1 MDDVNKAFKNVYNK
15 DILGMLIPTSEE
27 LGSVHYMTGNFVDSN
42 NVIINRITEL
52 ICQGIKV
59 VCTQDPLGDLE
70 DVVGVQT
77 ETEARPFLQPFTYTY
92 SRSSRDK
99 VRKSSRSSR
108 SPSHMNPPSP
118 PLSPPLTHMRD
129 HTSFADMYELRF
141 ISLEDKVETI
151 LKDQADIKNQLKNV
165 HDDISSLNDIIGRL
179 PLMNV
184 NVGETSRHRFEDIPF
199 MRVDEVD
206 PNIRLVSDPS
216 LTRAFEKTS
225 GDKLRLFTVEEE
237 LITDEELRHLVMN
250 DTMSLTFEKRAR
262 MFANRSWPRVS
273 TEINSCMENTR
284 ICGMCSSYDSSWF
297 RVLGTPAFWLTETHI
312 QECCRGLLQLQRTY
326 SHLMSQEVS
335 LMDVDFHQLVSSVF
349 NDGGENNI
357 ECLMPYVRAEIS
369 EWPAIPWNKA
379 KIILIPFHL
388 PGHWV
393 LLKVLPNRKNIT
405 IMDSDRR
412 RR

>member
-1 MDDVNKAFKNVYNK
+1 
-15 DILGMLIPTSEE
+15 
-27 LGSVHYMTGNFVDSN
+27 
-42 NVIINRITEL
+42 
-52 ICQGIKV
+52 
-59 VCTQDPLGDLE
+59 
-70 DVVGVQT
+70 
-77 ETEARPFLQPFTYTY
+77 
-92 SRSSRDK
+92 
-99 VRKSSRSSR
+99 
-108 SPSHMNPPSP
+108 MNPPSP
-118 PLSPPLTHMRD
+118 PLFPPLTHMRD
-129 HTSFADMYELRF
+129 HTSFADMYELCF

-151 LKDQADIKNQLKNV
+151 LKDQADIKNQLKNDQADIKNQLKNM
-165 HDDISSLNDIIGRL
+165 HDDISSLKDIIGRL

-184 NVGETSRHRFEDIPF
+184 NVDQGETSRHRFEDIPF

-206 PNIRLVSDPS
+206 PNIRLVRDPS
-216 LTRAFEKTS
+216 LIRAFEKTS

-237 LITDEELRHLVMN
+237 PITDEELRHLVMN
-250 DTMSLTFEKRAR
+250 DMMSLTFEKRAR

-273 TEINSCMENTR
+273 AEINSCMENTR

-297 RVLGTPAFWLTETHI
+297 RVLGIPASWLTETHI
-312 QECCRGLLQLQRTY
+312 QECCRWLLQLQRTY

-349 NDGGENNI
+349 NEGGENNI

-405 IMDSDRR
+405 IMDSDRSVDR
-412 RR
+412 SGKTLLKLINPLSLMLPHMLGIDASERWSIVRPENFPTQKISGECGVYCLAAATYTMFRENAYQLNDEKIEEFRHYCCCCIWDKFWSLD